1 MFAFLDRFS
10 IRIKLWFANG
20 LLLLILLVVSLTGW
34 FSLRQVDREV
44 TAIAENIQPA
54 VIRAMEFNATVH
66 KSIAALGLYVKSA
79 NPEFEQEYINSIED
93 LQQRLQ
99 QLESLDVINNDVN
112 LQQSLQ
118 LIRADLDNYS
128 TYKDR
133 FVSLVSDAASN
144 MSALK
149 VMQESLNPTARNLYQ
164 ALAEMV
170 LAERDEDLDEDRK
183 ALLINIQEMRYSVLQ
198 VVSSVRGFVGLRT
211 DSFKDNAV
219 IYREKVQNFMDKIQQ
234 QSDDDLLTFEQADAF
249 DRIKRDVPVFFTE
262 SEKVI
267 NIMSSDKAF
276 LDTYLIK
283 NEIGPLTAQ
292 MTAQVS
298 QLVNNLRQ
306 LSDDMRNQMQVN
318 SSATVSLL
326 WVMLIMGFVIG
337 GGVAAINSRQI
348 VCKLDQAVHAME
360 EISAGEGDLSKDL
373 QIVGSDELAR
383 LAKAFNGFL
392 VRLRETVNS
401 VSHAVNQL
409 NHAVTD
415 LGTISKDTA
424 SGAMQTRQQTS
435 SMAESMHEIL
445 QSSHDVAEQA
455 SLASSE
461 ANNAANAASN
471 GEQIVQQTVVSINE
485 LAGEVEQTSA
495 VINALEQGSD
505 KIGAVIGVIRGIAEQ
520 TNLLALN
527 AAIEA
532 ARAGDQGRGFAVVA
546 DEVRTLA
553 SRTQESTQ
561 EISQVIEQLQASSHQ
576 AVKAMQSSREKT
588 THTVSKAEET
598 RQSLAKVNQAILA
611 INQMNLQ
618 ITSAAESQS
627 SLVNSVN
634 GTVQDISQVAEQS
647 ANAIQNLESASQQMA
662 AVAAELHHLVGG
674 FKT

>member
-283 NEIGPLTAQ
+283 NEIGPLTAR

>member
-133 FVSLVSDAASN
+133 FVSLVFDAASN

-445 QSSHDVAEQA
+445 QSSHDLAEQA